1 MGRPS
6 FKPSD
11 EQRAEVE
18 RWVKAKVNIEE
29 MARRMELAPKTFRKH
44 FAAELGLIPVETVNT
59 VLAAARPRTEVY
71 RPTDEQREM
80 ALILAGAQLSH
91 NEIARKLDITVAVLE
106 EHFADELERGP
117 IKCKSDILI
126 TMYNAGKGGNVA
138 AAKVFLLFN
147 GQGAPDT
154 AIEQP
159 ARIGLTGKKEAAA
172 IAARSA
178 ESGTGWEDLVPAS
191 GKPN

>member
-18 RWVKAKVNIEE
+18 RWVKAKLSIEE
-29 MARRMELAPKTFRKH
+29 MARRMELTAKTLRKH
-44 FAAELGLIPVETVNT
+44 FAEELGLIPVQTVNT
-59 VLAAARPRTEVY
+59 VLAAARPRTGFH
-71 RPTDEQREM
+71 PNDEQREM

-91 NEIARKLDITVAVLE
+91 HEIARKLDISVEVLE
-106 EHFADELERGP
+106 EHFAEELERGP

-126 TMYNAGKGGNVA
+126 TMFNAGKGGNVA
-138 AAKVFLLFN
+138 AAKVFLVFN

-154 AIEQP
+154 ANEQP
-159 ARIGLTGKKEAAA
+159 ARIGMIGKKEAAT

-178 ESGTGWEDLVPAS
+178 ETGTAWEDLPAS